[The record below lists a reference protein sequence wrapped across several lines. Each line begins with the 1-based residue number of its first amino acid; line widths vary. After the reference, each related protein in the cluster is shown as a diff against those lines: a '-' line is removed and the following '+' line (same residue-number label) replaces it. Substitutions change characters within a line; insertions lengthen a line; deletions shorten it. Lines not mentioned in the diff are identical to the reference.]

1 MWGAERA
8 FQNDPS
14 LSKGDTQLG
23 GKTTQN
29 RMFVVV
35 LLKGLAGRMG
45 TVILEGVN
53 VYP

>member
-14 LSKGDTQLG
+14 ISKGDTQLG

-29 RMFVVV
+29 RTFVVV
-35 LLKGLAGRMG
+35 LPKGLSGRMG